1 MTVPFTKP
9 DLTRQR
15 LIALEGGC
23 NFRDIG
29 GYRTLDGRTVR
40 WGQVYRAGVL
50 SYFTAGDRDRLV
62 GLGVR
67 VICDLRRVEER
78 EREPTAWPA
87 DATHALSWED
97 GPDAPTIRGYFAR
110 HPHSA
115 AGMRA
120 AMIDLYRALPAWMA
134 PRMRGF
140 LECLSSGKTPLI
152 VHCAA
157 GKDRTGIAVA
167 VLLALLGVPRD
178 LIIEDYLLTNHTT
191 DYEQFVLSRQAAR
204 MGVPH
209 AKHPLLEL
217 GEDIRRVLFGAQ
229 LEFLDAALQQID
241 RDFGAV
247 DAYVSSI
254 VGVDLQAQRQ
264 IESHLLI

>member
-1 MTVPFTKP
+1 
-9 DLTRQR
+9 
-15 LIALEGGC
+15 
-23 NFRDIG
+23 
-29 GYRTLDGRTVR
+29 
-40 WGQVYRAGVL
+40 
-50 SYFTAGDRDRLV
+50 
-62 GLGVR
+62 
-67 VICDLRRVEER
+67 
-78 EREPTAWPA
+78 
-87 DATHALSWED
+87 
-97 GPDAPTIRGYFAR
+97 
-110 HPHSA
+110 
-115 AGMRA
+115 
-120 AMIDLYRALPAWMA
+120 
-134 PRMRGF
+134 MRGF

-217 GEDIRRVLFGAQ
+217 GEDIRQVLFGAQ